1 MGKLEVGGY
10 AEVIATGRV
19 GYINDRNR
27 NKIELRFCDK
37 SMINPE
43 YIYFK
48 ATELKPVEINK
59 VKISQLKAL
68 VRGELSLK
76 ELSGGTNYL
85 WDYPEVDSKKYIATI
100 EDLYAGYKSIKS
112 KTPEEVIVWL
122 DPIIQFV
129 DEIDDSDKKTD
140 YSIESEVLEYIYQDI
155 FELYDFVSYEDSEEP
170 GYNDTISKWVSKTCE
185 ELQKY
190 IESKGEI
197 VPEMVAK
204 SLVDRFDDNNID
216 DQDEQTQLLFKRFL
230 DQLCDA
236 KDSRAIQKRGYC
248 YYCGTKVYPNDW
260 IKARDAFIEYY
271 NLTGDASAAN
281 TLGYIYY
288 YGRCNDGVPQYEEA
302 FKYFSIGHAF
312 GYYESTYK
320 LADMFSHG
328 YGVKEDGKT
337 AFRMYDYVYTDNLKR
352 FRKGDY
358 ECKFADAALRMGN
371 CFRKGI
377 GCSENIEMAYAN
389 YLEADLAIRE
399 RVKAANH
406 YGDTVVYNG
415 IQRALQETRELY
427 TEKKKTIIF
436 SYYPGWIK
444 WMTVGHRRC
453 RLTIKELSEGI
464 LSIKAQ
470 ILPRYDENKEF
481 KTLITVPSAD
491 YSELKK
497 SIRLKTKDDSSYSVV
512 DGTNEMVFNH
522 ISYDNRKNITKFYM
536 DEKLVGSILT
546 AGYIYKPNVSRPQKK
561 EGEKYHFVSILFE
574 KQGRTYDY
582 LCDDQSVTAGDKVI
596 VNGYNGETEVEVVN
610 TFDKFESEIGL
621 PIERYKKVVRKA

>member
-10 AEVIATGRV
+10 AEVIETGRV

-27 NKIELRFCDK
+27 NKVELRFCDK

-112 KTPEEVIVWL
+112 KTPEEVIAWL

-155 FELYDFVSYEDSEEP
+155 FELYDFISYEDSEGP
-170 GYNDTISKWVSKTCE
+170 GYNDTISRWVSKTSE

-197 VPEMVAK
+197 VPETVAR
-204 SLVDRFDDNNID
+204 SLVDRFDDNDID
-216 DQDEQTQLLFKRFL
+216 VQDEQTQLLFKRFL

-236 KDSRAIQKRGYC
+236 KDTKAIQKRGYC

-302 FKYFSIGHAF
+302 FKYFSVGHAF

-377 GCSENIEMAYAN
+377 GCSENIEMAYAY

-415 IQRALQETRELY
+415 IQKALQETRELY

-453 RLTIKELSEGI
+453 RLTIKELSEGV

-481 KTLITVPSAD
+481 KTLITVPSVD
-491 YSELKK
+491 YSELRK

-536 DEKLVGSILT
+536 DEKQVGSITT
-546 AGYIYKPNVSRPQKK
+546 AGYIYKPNVSKPQKK

>member
-1 MGKLEVGGY
+1 MGRLEVGGY

-43 YIYFK
+43 FIYFK
-48 ATELKPVEINK
+48 ATELKSVEINK
-59 VKISQLKAL
+59 IKTSQLKAL

-85 WDYPEVDSKKYIATI
+85 WDYLEVDSKKYNATI
-100 EDLYAGYKSIKS
+100 EDLYAGYKSIKY
-112 KTPEEVIVWL
+112 KTPEEIIAWL

-129 DEIDDSDKKTD
+129 DDIDDSDKKND
-140 YSIESEVLEYIYQDI
+140 YSIESEVSEYIYQDI
-155 FELYDFVSYEDSEEP
+155 FELYDFISYEDSEEP
-170 GYNDTISKWVSKTCE
+170 GYNDTISRWVSKTSE

-197 VPEMVAK
+197 VPETVAR
-204 SLVDRFDDNNID
+204 SLVDRFDDNDID

-236 KDSRAIQKRGYC
+236 KDTKAIQKRGYC

-302 FKYFSIGHAF
+302 FKYFSVGHAF

-377 GCSENIEMAYAN
+377 GCSENIEMAYAY
-389 YLEADLAIRE
+389 YLEADLAIKK
-399 RVKAANH
+399 RVKAATH

-415 IQRALQETRELY
+415 IQKALQETRELY
-427 TEKKKTIIF
+427 KEKKKTIIF
-436 SYYPGWIK
+436 SYYPGWVK
-444 WMTVGHRRC
+444 WMTAGHRRC
-453 RLTIKELSEGI
+453 RLTIKELSEGV

-491 YSELKK
+491 YSELRKN
-497 SIRLKTKDDSSYSVV
+497 IRLKTKEDSSYSVV
-512 DGTNEMVFNH
+512 DGTNEMLFNH
-522 ISYDNRKNITKFYM
+522 ISYDNRKKITKFYM
-536 DEKLVGSILT
+536 DEKQVGSITT

>member
-10 AEVIATGRV
+10 AEVIATGRI

-27 NKIELRFCDK
+27 NKIELRFCDN

-48 ATELKPVEINK
+48 ATELKSVEINMIK
-59 VKISQLKAL
+59 TSQLKAL